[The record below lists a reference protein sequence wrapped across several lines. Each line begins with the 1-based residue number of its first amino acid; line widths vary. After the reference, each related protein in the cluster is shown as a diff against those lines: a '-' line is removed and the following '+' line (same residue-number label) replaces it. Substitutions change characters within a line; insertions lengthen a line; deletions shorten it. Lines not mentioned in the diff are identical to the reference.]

1 MIFGSP
7 GPSKKALKRQRRKAA
22 DRAKAQAA
30 EAAAEASARVE
41 RIRLQED
48 VPQLFGQTR
57 PSLKETFPEG
67 LVNERVP
74 KNPQPREIP
83 PAAMTMQVKFKTEAV
98 KSEAAKAKAV
108 ADFIKAAQMEED
120 ALALAVEMSIA
131 DEEDRID
138 RSYNAELSAIDVLSA
153 TRLEA

>member
-30 EAAAEASARVE
+30 EAAAEASARVD

-48 VPQLFGQTR
+48 VPQLFEQTR
-57 PSLKETFPEG
+57 LSRPFPEG

-153 TRLEA
+153 TRFED